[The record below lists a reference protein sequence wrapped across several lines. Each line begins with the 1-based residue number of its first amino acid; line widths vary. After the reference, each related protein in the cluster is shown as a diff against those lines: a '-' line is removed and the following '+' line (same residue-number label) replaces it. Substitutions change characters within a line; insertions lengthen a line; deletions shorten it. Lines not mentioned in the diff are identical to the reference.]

1 MNLSTKTIL
10 LADDDENDVFFM
22 QQAMQSAGIVN
33 PLQVVADGRQAIA
46 YFQGVGNFANRAEF
60 PLPYL
65 MLLDLRLP
73 HVPGLDVLK
82 WVRQQTELTTI
93 VVILTASKDDADV
106 GEAYRMGAAAYLV
119 KPSDLSKLVEMVKAL
134 KEFWLTQNTPPPKRH
149 VG

>member
-1 MNLSTKTIL
+1 
-10 LADDDENDVFFM
+10 M
-22 QQAMQSAGIVN
+22 QQALQKAGIVN

-46 YFQGVGNFANRAEF
+46 YFQGIGNFANRADF

-73 HVPGLDVLK
+73 HVPGLDVLR
-82 WVRQQTELTTI
+82 WVRQQTGLTTI

-119 KPSDLSKLVEMVKAL
+119 KPSDLGKLVEMAKGPQGILAHP
-134 KEFWLTQNTPPPKRH
+134 KHSSPKRH
-149 VG
+149 VLNLAPDTKR